1 MWVSFWILFS
11 ISLVYVSVPSA
22 MSYST
27 DNISLT
33 IDYIDSSY
41 FILVILTFFSSSMP
55 LPSNILID
63 FRISLSMTIKNFAGI
78 GIVLTDK
85 PGSTGIN

>member
-1 MWVSFWILFS
+1 MWVSFWILVS
-11 ISLVYVSVPSA
+11 IPLVYVSVPPA

-27 DNISLT
+27 DYISLT

-41 FILVILTFFSSSMP
+41 VILVILTFFSSSMP

-63 FRISLSMTIKNFAGI
+63 FWISLSMTIKNFAGI
-78 GIVLTDK
+78 GIALTDK